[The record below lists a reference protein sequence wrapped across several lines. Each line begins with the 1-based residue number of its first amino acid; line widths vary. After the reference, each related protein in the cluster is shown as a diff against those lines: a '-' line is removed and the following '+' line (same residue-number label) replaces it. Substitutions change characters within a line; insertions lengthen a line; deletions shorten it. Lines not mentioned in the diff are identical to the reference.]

1 MRQKFIGRGYVNL
14 SNSARCATAMLVIC
28 TMADAA
34 EPALTTAQQVLE
46 LGVESAR
53 RLQPPVRLQGLVT
66 YPEPGAGMIYV
77 QDSSAGIRVL
87 YTNANY
93 QPASGQLVIVEGTAA
108 GATFAPYVDKA
119 NVRVQGFATIPE
131 PCEAPAARMAAGE
144 LSGQWVQVEG
154 VVRDVA
160 KEPERAQF
168 FISSGGVRFHAVVQP
183 FPGADLP
190 VDWLDARVVLRGV
203 CWTDVDAESKPTGFT
218 LYVPGTNHVF
228 SLHRGMAD
236 PFNQPALP
244 LSHSELRR
252 QSDTRV
258 KVAGTVTYHSPG
270 GHIYLQDG
278 KGVLHARLLVPLPRN
293 NPAAC
298 YYERPPIQV
307 LTAGERVELL
317 GAPTTAS
324 FAPFLQDA
332 EFRRLESGT
341 APAPTAVSADQIF
354 SGQYDGQLVSIKG
367 RLLARESRH
376 FGGIKHEVLAVQTGN
391 TIFEALWEFTG
402 SNALPAIAKNSYIQ
416 AAGVCAVELGELNHI
431 RAFRVLLRDAS
442 DLRLLGKPPWWE
454 PLPVGKILAG
464 TAILGT
470 AALIGMWVLR
480 RQVSERT
487 AELRAEVAERQKAQT
502 ELRHALEAER
512 ELGELR
518 SRFVSM
524 VSHEFRT
531 PLGVILSAAENLDSY
546 FDRLKPDQRETQ
558 LHHISQATRHM
569 AKLMEEVLLLARAEA
584 GKLEF
589 KPAPVDLVAFCERII
604 SQVQSATAG
613 RCPIQFRAGPLPPAC
628 GDEAFLRHILT
639 NLLTNGVKYSGEGSP
654 VELIIEQHGE
664 NAVFRV
670 KDNGIGIPV
679 TDQKQLFTAFY
690 RGRNATHLPGSG
702 LGLVIVKRCVELHGG
717 HVACEST
724 EGKGTTFTVRLPLF
738 EAGAETAPATV
749 RDGREWERLSA

>member
-1 MRQKFIGRGYVNL
+1 
-14 SNSARCATAMLVIC
+14 MLAVC
-28 TMADAA
+28 DMVEAA
-34 EPALTTAQQVLE
+34 EVPLPTLTTAQQVLD

-53 RLQPPVRLQGLVT
+53 RLQPAVRLQGLVT

-77 QDSSAGIRVL
+77 QDASAGIRVL
-87 YTNANY
+87 YTNASY

-218 LYVPGTNHVF
+218 LYVPGTNHIF

-236 PFNQPALP
+236 PFVQMALP
-244 LSHSELRR
+244 LSHPELRR

-258 KVAGTVTYHSPG
+258 KVAGTVTYHSRS

-298 YYERPPIQV
+298 YYERPPVQV
-307 LTAGERVELL
+307 LSPGDHIELL
-317 GAPTTAS
+317 GAATTAS

-332 EFRRLESGT
+332 EFRRLGSGT
-341 APAPTAVSADQIF
+341 APTAVAVNAADIF

-376 FGGIKHEVLAVQTGN
+376 FGGIKHEVLALQTGN
-391 TIFEALWEFTG
+391 TVVEALWEFTG
-402 SNALPAIAKNSYIQ
+402 SNALPVLAKNSYIQ

-431 RAFRVLLRDAS
+431 RGFRVLLRGAS

-464 TAILGT
+464 TVIFGT
-470 AALIGMWVLR
+470 AALIGMWLLR
-480 RQVSERT
+480 RQVSQRT
-487 AELRAEVAERQKAQT
+487 AELRAEVSERQKAQT
-502 ELRHALEAER
+502 ELGHALEAER

-518 SRFVSM
+518 RRFVSM

-531 PLGVILSAAENLDSY
+531 PLGVILSATENLDSY
-546 FDRLKPDQRETQ
+546 FDRLRPDQRENQ
-558 LHHISQATRHM
+558 LQHITQATRHM
-569 AKLMEEVLLLARAEA
+569 AKLMDEVLLLARAEA

-589 KPAPVDLVAFCERII
+589 KPAPLDVVAFCARII
-604 SQVQSATAG
+604 SQVQSATSG
-613 RCPIQFRAGPLPPAC
+613 RCPIHFRAGTLPLVC
-628 GDEAFLRHILT
+628 GDEAFLCHILT
-639 NLLTNGVKYSGEGSP
+639 NLLSNAVKYSPAGSA
-654 VELIIEQHGE
+654 VELTLEQHGGI
-664 NAVFRV
+664 AVFRV
-670 KDNGIGIPV
+670 KDNGIGIPAA
-679 TDQKQLFTAFY
+679 DQKQLFTAFY

-717 HVACEST
+717 DITCEST
-724 EGKGTTFTVRLPLF
+724 EGRGTTFTVSLPLF
-738 EAGAETAPATV
+738 QATAE
-749 RDGREWERLSA
+749 REERLSA